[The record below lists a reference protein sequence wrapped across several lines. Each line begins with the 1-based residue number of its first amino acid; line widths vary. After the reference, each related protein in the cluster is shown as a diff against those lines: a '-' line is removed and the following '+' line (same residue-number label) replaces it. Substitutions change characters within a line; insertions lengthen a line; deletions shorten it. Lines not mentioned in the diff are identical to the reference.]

1 MLSGKIKGILA
12 VKNIKIKDFAAKL
25 GIKPTTLS
33 TKIMNN
39 TWSLK
44 DLAILAEETNLKLC
58 IINKNKEII
67 MTIDTED
74 LEK

>member
-1 MLSGKIKGILA
+1 
-12 VKNIKIKDFAAKL
+12 
-25 GIKPTTLS
+25 
-33 TKIMNN
+33 MNN